1 MKFQLSS
8 EYGELS
14 EVRNM
19 VPHHGI
25 DLAMPTGTELRSA
38 LDGVVEKVVDLG
50 SNNLGKG
57 VFIRNED
64 GTLSIYGHMSSIKV
78 KVGEHLHAGE
88 SIGFSGN
95 TGHSTAAH
103 LHYGMKDAAGTWMD
117 PTPMA
122 EHVSNMSGEGFRWS
136 DVGHSILDKYNSF
149 ADKVIG
155 AEMHA
160 AGIPTKET
168 FQETLQLWLTNIG
181 HTLTDL
187 MPEIGTAITIAAGIA
202 IMFTGNFPK
211 YFTRWG
217 FAMMGVISW
226 LILGK

>member
-1 MKFQLSS
+1 VKFRLSS

-25 DLAMPTGTELRSA
+25 DLAMAEGTDLHTVMN
-38 LDGVVEKVVDLG
+38 GVVEKVVDYG
-50 SNNLGKG
+50 SDNLGKG

-78 KVGEHLHAGE
+78 KAGEHLHSGD
-88 SIGFSGN
+88 SIGLSGN

-103 LHYGMKDAAGTWMD
+103 LHYGMKDAAGHWVD
-117 PTPMA
+117 PTPVA
-122 EHVSNMSGEGFRWS
+122 EHVSNMQGSGFYIG
-136 DVGHSILDKYNSF
+136 DVGHAILDKYNHF

-155 AEMHA
+155 AEMDMVVKPAQH
-160 AGIPTKET
+160 
-168 FQETLQLWLTNIG
+168 TLQDLLIYLG

-211 YFTRWG
+211 YITRWG

-226 LILGK
+226 ILLAK

>member
-1 MKFQLSS
+1 MKFRLSS

-14 EVRNM
+14 EIRNM

-25 DLAMPTGTELRSA
+25 DLAMAEGTQLRSVMG
-38 LDGVVEKVVDLG
+38 GVVEKVVDYG
-50 SNNLGKG
+50 SDNLGKG

-78 KVGEHLHAGE
+78 KVGEHLHSGD
-88 SIGFSGN
+88 SLGLSGN

-103 LHYGMKDAAGTWMD
+103 LHYGMKDAAGHWVD
-117 PTPMA
+117 PTPVA
-122 EHVSNMSGEGFRWS
+122 EQVSNMQGSGFHFS
-136 DVGHSILDKYNSF
+136 DVGHYLLDKYNAFSG
-149 ADKVIG
+149 KVIG
-155 AEMHA
+155 AEMNA
-160 AGIPTKET
+160 VGLPTKET
-168 FQETLQLWLTNIG
+168 FQETLQVWLTSLG

-187 MPEIGTAITIAAGIA
+187 MPEIGTGITIAAGIA

-217 FAMMGVISW
+217 FAMLGVISW
-226 LILGK
+226 IILGK